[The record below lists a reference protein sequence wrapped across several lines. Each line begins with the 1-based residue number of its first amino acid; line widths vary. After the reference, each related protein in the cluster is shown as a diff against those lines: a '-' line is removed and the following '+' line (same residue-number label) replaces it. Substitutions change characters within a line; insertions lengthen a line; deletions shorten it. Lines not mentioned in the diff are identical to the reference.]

1 MMSNVEVRIQKA
13 RAQAGK
19 MRVMGAVLIPM
30 LAAAIGLPLIGEI
43 YLVSFEPAPWAA
55 EVGVLPAILIKLFSY
70 TPAIAAAVAV
80 VMLQPVLVE
89 YHEGRFVSDRAST
102 AFQLA
107 GISALAAFFL
117 KLLIAPI
124 AIAVLGGAPFSWRVE
139 MLDIALMVFAASVI
153 MIGGVLDAAVAS
165 LKAENDQIV

>member
-55 EVGVLPAILIKLFSY
+55 EVGVLPAILIKLLSY
-70 TPAIAAAVAV
+70 APAIAAAVAV
-80 VMLQPVLVE
+80 VMLQPVLAE
-89 YHEGRFVSDRAST
+89 YHEGRFVSDKAST

-124 AIAVLGGAPFSWRVE
+124 AIALLGGAPFSWRVE
-139 MLDIALMVFAASVI
+139 MLDIALMVFAASVM